1 MLSYYLNSLKNKFF
15 LGRRLTYN
23 KDSPI
28 IMDIVNK
35 YKPIP
40 REAKKMFQG
49 EKYSVWQWEQKLY
62 DGSTATFEGIK
73 RADTVQVFGVLPDN
87 SIILV
92 DDLQPHRDAVITPAG
107 GAVEEGEEPAE
118 AGKREF
124 LEETG
129 YEVGTLVPWYSYRPG
144 ATTESTIHVYIG
156 RDLKNTGK
164 QSLEP
169 GENIKVIK
177 YTFNEFIALGGDV
190 NVRDLVLRIIL
201 LEAQLDDKKKA
212 ELKTILYGK

>member
-1 MLSYYLNSLKNKFF
+1 MN
-15 LGRRLTYN
+15 
-23 KDSPI
+23 I
-28 IMDIVNK
+28 ANK

-40 REAKKMFQG
+40 REAKKVFQG
-49 EKYSVWQWEQKLY
+49 ERYSVWQWEQELY
-62 DGSTATFEGIK
+62 DGSTATFEGLK
-73 RADTVQVFGVLPDN
+73 RTDTVQVFGVLPDN
-87 SIILV
+87 RIVLV

-107 GAVEEGEEPAE
+107 GAVEEGEELAE

-129 YEVGTLVPWYSYRPG
+129 YEVGTLVPWYSYRPS

-156 RDLKNTGK
+156 RDLKETGK
-164 QSLEP
+164 QNLEP
-169 GENIKVIK
+169 GEKIKVIK
-177 YTFNEFIALGGDV
+177 YTFNEFIALGGAA

>member
-1 MLSYYLNSLKNKFF
+1 
-15 LGRRLTYN
+15 
-23 KDSPI
+23 
-28 IMDIVNK
+28 MDIVNK

-87 SIILV
+87 RIILV

-107 GAVEEGEEPAE
+107 GAVEEGEGPAE